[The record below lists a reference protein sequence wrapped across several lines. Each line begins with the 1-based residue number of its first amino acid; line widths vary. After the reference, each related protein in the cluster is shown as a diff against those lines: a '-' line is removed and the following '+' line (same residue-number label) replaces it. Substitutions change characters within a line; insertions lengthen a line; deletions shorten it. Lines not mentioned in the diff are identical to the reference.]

1 MAATGVRAVAAWIAA
16 ALVCASCG
24 GGGGGTASLSVLSV
38 EVLTQPTGPLSPFG
52 TTAGGDR
59 VQISGTGFGSGSFVR
74 FAGVPAAIEQAT
86 SKKLV
91 VVTPP
96 GPEGFATIEVQN
108 PAGPPASLPDVF
120 RYVEPPVVLSVVAT
134 DGPTSGEARAP
145 VAGAG
150 IEVTGANFKS
160 GIEVL
165 VDGTAAPTTFVDA
178 STVRATAGPHAGEGS
193 VDVAVR
199 NPEGVSGTLPD
210 ALFFTQEFSL
220 AAETVFDEDRARHLY
235 RRAAFGAPRAVIEQ
249 AASDGLA
256 ATVGALTGFT
266 NDAAEEQIALGIYGA
281 TPPPATALSGRV
293 NKEWWIH
300 LLLHDPNP
308 FQERLAWF
316 LHDHFATSERVFD
329 DNFRWTMY
337 FQIQLFRR
345 FPLAVT
351 DRVANGAPG
360 LGYNWKNLL
369 VEVAKDRAML
379 EWLNGSGSFRDAPN
393 ENFPRELWE
402 LFMLGEG
409 KGYTEADIQE
419 AARAFTG
426 FFTYYP
432 RDDPAEPRDMAYAAS
447 LHDERTKTILG
458 ATGFYGY
465 DSISPF
471 WLVSYPPVT
480 TDPSVQTDPRDTG
493 GGVIALTLKQR
504 PVEASRHICRKLWEF
519 FVYENPHDSIVD
531 ALASQLRAA
540 GRNQWNLKPIL
551 ETILLSEAMYSARAR
566 KGQVKSPAEYALGF
580 LRTTGIS
587 LHDDPATEASRGLLA
602 LEYVGQIPLDPPDV
616 SGWPTGTAW
625 TGAQPMLDRTNF
637 LGLTATLLLDDYD
650 SDIAP
655 LLPPGPPS
663 AAALVDHLAETL
675 DVDLSANARTRMIE
689 YVNSQWVNGQQ
700 VPFAYDPDDE
710 DHVTMKTRG
719 LVWLIAQY
727 HDSHVR

>member
-1 MAATGVRAVAAWIAA
+1 V
-16 ALVCASCG
+16 
-24 GGGGGTASLSVLSV
+24 
-38 EVLTQPTGPLSPFG
+38 GPLSPFG

-59 VQISGTGFGSGSFVR
+59 AQISGTGFGSGSTVR
-74 FAGVPAAIEQAT
+74 FAGAPAAVEQVT

-96 GPEGFATIEVQN
+96 GAEGFATIEVQN
-108 PAGPPASLPDVF
+108 AAGPPVSLADVF
-120 RYVEPPVVLSVVAT
+120 RYIEPPVALSVTAVM
-134 DGPTSGEARAP
+134 GPTTGEPRAP
-145 VAGAG
+145 VAGAE
-150 IEVTGANFKS
+150 IEVTGSNFKS

-165 VDGTAAPTTFVDA
+165 VDGTAAPTTFLDA
-178 STVRATAGPHAGEGS
+178 STVRATAPAHKGEGS

-199 NPEGVSGTLPD
+199 NPEGISGTLPG
-210 ALFFTQEFSL
+210 ALFYTQEFSL
-220 AAETVFDEDRARHLY
+220 SAETVFDEARARHLY

-249 AASDGLA
+249 AASAGVS

-266 NDAAEEQIALGIYGA
+266 NDAAAEQAALETYGA
-281 TPPPATALSGRV
+281 TPPPAPLLSSRV
-293 NKEWWIH
+293 NKEWWIR

-329 DNFRWTMY
+329 DSFRWTMY

-345 FPLAVT
+345 FPLATT
-351 DRVANGAPG
+351 DTVANRAPG
-360 LGYNWKNLL
+360 LGYDWKKLL

-379 EWLNGSGSFRDAPN
+379 QWLNGSGSFKGAPN
-393 ENFPRELWE
+393 ENFARELWE

-409 KGYTEADIQE
+409 NGYTETDIQE

-426 FFTYYP
+426 FFTYLP
-432 RDDPAEPRDMAYAAS
+432 RDDPAEPYDIAYAGQ
-447 LHDERTKTILG
+447 LHDEGRKTILG
-458 ATGFYGY
+458 ATGSFGY

-480 TDPSVQTDPRDTG
+480 TDPAVQTDPRDTD
-493 GGVIALTLKQR
+493 GGVVALTLRQR

-519 FVYENPHDSIVD
+519 FVYENPPDSIVD
-531 ALASQLRAA
+531 ALANRLRLA
-540 GRNQWNLKPIL
+540 GPSQWNLKPIL
-551 ETILLSEAMYSARAR
+551 KTILESEAMYSARAM
-566 KGQVKSPAEYALGF
+566 KSEVKSPADYVIGF

-587 LHDDPATEASRGLLA
+587 LHEDPSTEASRGLLA
-602 LEYVGQIPLDPPDV
+602 LEYVGQVPLDPPDV

-637 LGLTATLLLDDYD
+637 LGLATTLLLDDYATG
-650 SDIAP
+650 ITP

-663 AAALVDHLAETL
+663 PQALVDHLAETL

-700 VPFAYDPDDE
+700 VPFAYDPGNE

-719 LVWLIAQY
+719 LLWMIAQY
-727 HDSHVR
+727 HDSHAR